1 MNSWGVDTWG
11 SQQRGAREREESI
24 SHVVTTET
32 SPTSE
37 GGVEMGVALGLLRLQ
52 GREGPDTSLGRGR
65 RWMTSPRE
73 GRLALTSCE
82 CQRRTSFSAALATH
96 TQRSAVGPD
105 GEAPRCHLTPT
116 QCRLPVRRPARTF
129 SLQSPQRAPCSFM
142 SAGRFLPGT
151 PSKLPEFSQ
160 SSWAFMHTAAFRA
173 PAGQDAV
180 RPSVSEQS
188 SNVAGTLP
196 V

>member
-24 SHVVTTET
+24 AHIVTTET

-37 GGVEMGVALGLLRLQ
+37 GGVEVGVALGLLRLQ
-52 GREGPDTSLGRGR
+52 GREGPDTVPGW
-65 RWMTSPRE
+65 WMTSPRE
-73 GRLALTSCE
+73 GRLALTTRD

-105 GEAPRCHLTPT
+105 GEAPRCQLTPA

-160 SSWAFMHTAAFRA
+160 SSWAFMHTAAFCA

-188 SNVAGTLP
+188 SNVPGTLP

>member
-24 SHVVTTET
+24 AHIVTTET

-52 GREGPDTSLGRGR
+52 GREGPDTVPGPRPTVDDITPGRAARLDLVRVPKTDLVLSGVGHAHTTVGSGTGWR
-65 RWMTSPRE
+65 SP
-73 GRLALTSCE
+73 S
-82 CQRRTSFSAALATH
+82 
-96 TQRSAVGPD
+96 
-105 GEAPRCHLTPT
+105 CHLTPA

-129 SLQSPQRAPCSFM
+129 SLQSPQRAPCLFM

-173 PAGQDAV
+173 PAGRDAV
-180 RPSVSEQS
+180 RPSVSEQG
-188 SNVAGTLP
+188 SNVPGTLP